1 MPCIQL
7 DTFAGTDQFL
17 IGRARG
23 GGRAL
28 HAALEPGLGLG
39 LRGVGGVEGAQGGAP
54 VLPEAA
60 VRPCPAPARRAR
72 SAVAPRWPG
81 RGHQATSSHQG
92 PPGPAA
98 GGRTGCPQRRAGSTP
113 TPRGASCPGEGE
125 GGASSGECSKKSRGA
140 TATAA
145 GGWRKAS
152 GKAGIGKGQRRGRR
166 RRAPGDEC
174 EPRPGLAG
182 VLGGGVH
189 GPVVPE
195 ADVPR
200 RAAPLEGRPCVREA
214 CRLGERALVPGVLI
228 GGPRRRAILDARR
241 VRLHVGVD
249 GAVGPGGR
257 RGW

>member
-1 MPCIQL
+1 MLCIQL

-28 HAALEPGLGLG
+28 HAALEPSLGLG

-54 VLPEAA
+54 VLPEAS
-60 VRPCPAPARRAR
+60 VRPCRAPARPAR
-72 SAVAPRWPG
+72 SAVVPRWPG
-81 RGHQATSSHQG
+81 RGHQAISSHQG
-92 PPGPAA
+92 PSGPAA
-98 GGRTGCPQRRAGSTP
+98 GGRTGCPRRRAGSTP

-125 GGASSGECSKKSRGA
+125 GGAPSGECSKPQRDRD
-140 TATAA
+140 
-145 GGWRKAS
+145 GGGRVAERKR
-152 GKAGIGKGQRRGRR
+152 KGQRRGRR

-195 ADVPR
+195 ADAPR
-200 RAAPLEGRPCVREA
+200 RAAPLEGCPCVREA
-214 CRLGERALVPGVLI
+214 RRLGERALRSRWKPPA
-228 GGPRRRAILDARR
+228 PRRPRCAPGAPSCRRGRSGGTWWAEGVVRGGGARR
-241 VRLHVGVD
+241 
-249 GAVGPGGR
+249 
-257 RGW
+257 